1 MPTDFEPDLADLSDS
16 RGSASDPLADHKRR
30 ARWRFVGAF
39 IFCAASAGLALTILE
54 SEPRPLAQDF
64 ILRWP
69 SAPEA
74 GRPGDEPAL
83 LAGEPG
89 LAAAAKSAPTKP
101 ESKAQAKTESKSE
114 PGKAEPPK
122 GESPKAPAVATELA
136 VPKSTKP
143 DPRPDNKSE
152 AKPEAKRENLKSDSP
167 KAVPNHYV
175 QVGAYNTRSS
185 AETTRRKLEASGH
198 KVSVSTVSTA
208 DGVRY
213 RVRVGPFDAAEAD
226 SVRARAKLQ
235 GYDAILIRP
244 ESRGSR

>member
-74 GRPGDEPAL
+74 GRPGDEPAV
-83 LAGEPG
+83 LAGEP
-89 LAAAAKSAPTKP
+89 
-101 ESKAQAKTESKSE
+101 SKAET
-114 PGKAEPPK
+114 
-122 GESPKAPAVATELA
+122 PKAPAVATESA
-136 VPKSTKP
+136 PPESAKP
-143 DPRPDNKSE
+143 DSKSDAKPDAKPQAKPE
-152 AKPEAKRENLKSDSP
+152 VKPEAKRDPPKADSP
-167 KAVPNHYV
+167 KADSPKAAPNHYV

-244 ESRGSR
+244 ESKGAR

>member
-39 IFCAASAGLALTILE
+39 IFCASSAGLALTILE

-74 GRPGDEPAL
+74 GRPGDEPAV

-89 LAAAAKSAPTKP
+89 LVAGAKSPPAKP
-101 ESKAQAKTESKSE
+101 ESNNEAS
-114 PGKAEPPK
+114 KAEPPKGASPK
-122 GESPKAPAVATELA
+122 GESPKAPAVASESA
-136 VPKSTKP
+136 APKS
-143 DPRPDNKSE
+143 
-152 AKPEAKRENLKSDSP
+152 AKPAPKS
-167 KAVPNHYV
+167 VPSHYV

-244 ESRGSR
+244 ESRGAR

>member
-16 RGSASDPLADHKRR
+16 RGAASDPLADHKRR

-74 GRPGDEPAL
+74 GRPGDEPAV

-89 LAAAAKSAPTKP
+89 LAAGAKSPPVKP
-101 ESKAQAKTESKSE
+101 ESKSEAKAESIKEAS
-114 PGKAEPPK
+114 KAEPPK
-122 GESPKAPAVATELA
+122 GESPKAPAVAIESA
-136 VPKSTKP
+136 APKS
-143 DPRPDNKSE
+143 
-152 AKPEAKRENLKSDSP
+152 AKPAPKS
-167 KAVPNHYV
+167 VPSHYV

-244 ESRGSR
+244 ESRGAR

>member
-16 RGSASDPLADHKRR
+16 RGAASDPLADHKRR
-30 ARWRFVGAF
+30 ARWRFVGAS

-74 GRPGDEPAL
+74 GRPADEPAV

-89 LAAAAKSAPTKP
+89 LAAGAKSPPAKP
-101 ESKAQAKTESKSE
+101 ESKSEAKAGSSNEAS
-114 PGKAEPPK
+114 KAEPPK
-122 GESPKAPAVATELA
+122 GESPKSESPKAPAVAIESA
-136 VPKSTKP
+136 VPKSAKATP
-143 DPRPDNKSE
+143 KS
-152 AKPEAKRENLKSDSP
+152 APS
-167 KAVPNHYV
+167 HYV

-244 ESRGSR
+244 ESRGAR

>member
-74 GRPGDEPAL
+74 GRPGDEPAV
-83 LAGEPG
+83 LAGEP
-89 LAAAAKSAPTKP
+89 
-101 ESKAQAKTESKSE
+101 SKAET
-114 PGKAEPPK
+114 
-122 GESPKAPAVATELA
+122 PKAPAVATESA
-136 VPKSTKP
+136 PPKSAKP
-143 DPRPDNKSE
+143 DSKSDAKPDAKPEARPE
-152 AKPEAKRENLKSDSP
+152 VKPEAKRDPPKSDSP
-167 KAVPNHYV
+167 KADSPKAAPNHYV

-244 ESRGSR
+244 ESRGAR

>member
-74 GRPGDEPAL
+74 GRPGHEPAV
-83 LAGEPG
+83 LAGEP
-89 LAAAAKSAPTKP
+89 
-101 ESKAQAKTESKSE
+101 SKAET
-114 PGKAEPPK
+114 
-122 GESPKAPAVATELA
+122 PKAPAVATESA
-136 VPKSTKP
+136 PPKSAKP
-143 DPRPDNKSE
+143 DSKSD
-152 AKPEAKRENLKSDSP
+152 AKPEAKPEVKPEAKRDPPKSDSP
-167 KAVPNHYV
+167 KADSPKADSPKAAPNHYV

-244 ESRGSR
+244 ESKGAR

>member
-16 RGSASDPLADHKRR
+16 RGTASDPLADHKRR

-74 GRPGDEPAL
+74 GRPGDEPAV
-83 LAGEPG
+83 LAGEP
-89 LAAAAKSAPTKP
+89 
-101 ESKAQAKTESKSE
+101 SKAET
-114 PGKAEPPK
+114 
-122 GESPKAPAVATELA
+122 PKAPAVATELA
-136 VPKSTKP
+136 PSKSAKP
-143 DPRPDNKSE
+143 DSKSDAKPDAKPA
-152 AKPEAKRENLKSDSP
+152 AKPEAKPEVKPEAKRDPPKSDSP
-167 KAVPNHYV
+167 KAAPNHYV

-244 ESRGSR
+244 EPRGAR